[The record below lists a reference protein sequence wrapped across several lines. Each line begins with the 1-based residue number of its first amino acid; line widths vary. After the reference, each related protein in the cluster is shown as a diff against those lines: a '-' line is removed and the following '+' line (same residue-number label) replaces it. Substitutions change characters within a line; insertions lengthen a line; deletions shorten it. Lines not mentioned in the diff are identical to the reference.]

1 MVTSD
6 LWMAFL
12 CRTSERPPRLSSRE
26 KFAKSSGVIL
36 RIEREREERERERET
51 QTKSIRHYIILKNP
65 NQPTDLENFF

>member
-36 RIEREREERERERET
+36 RIEREREERERERERE
-51 QTKSIRHYIILKNP
+51 RHRPSQSGTTSSSKILI
-65 NQPTDLENFF
+65 NQLT